1 MRVSGA
7 DLGDCDGE
15 WRSIFMRF
23 EQRTDFGT
31 QGSDSDAC
39 EAVGS
44 QFEPPHSSSQQ
55 GQTAAGVSGMEVVKC
70 GCDLD

>member
-1 MRVSGA
+1 MRVSGV

-23 EQRTDFGT
+23 KQRADFCP
-31 QGSDSDAC
+31 QGSDGDAC

-55 GQTAAGVSGMEVVKC
+55 GQPAADVSGMEVVKG